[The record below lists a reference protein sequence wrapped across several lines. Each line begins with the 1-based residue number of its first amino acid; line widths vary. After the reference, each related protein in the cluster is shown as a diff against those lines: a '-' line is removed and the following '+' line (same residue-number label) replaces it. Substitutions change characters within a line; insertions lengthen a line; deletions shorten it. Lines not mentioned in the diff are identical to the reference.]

1 MRKDIRLLLSLI
13 LLVFFIGCDDAVLPD
28 LPEMEDSMDV
38 DTFEI
43 GDEDEIKDAE
53 ENQDEDAVEDE
64 YAEEPQ
70 IKASHV
76 IVAEVGGYDV
86 PMSGKVFY
94 AENENLNDFKEIS
107 VENGMGSPTGADLN
121 LAVWN
126 DGFVSIGRH
135 DSSSLYFFGNDF
147 GFNNEIKIKS
157 DTYINMQDVVYN
169 PFKDEF
175 IISALSSNKLFLL
188 KNDFVN
194 VEVSELEISG
204 NELASPAKM
213 RVIGSRLFV
222 ALQNLDE
229 RNLPDK
235 GEIAIVSLE
244 DYSVK
249 LVSLPKKNPTGKIE
263 YNTAFDTKHIYFVAT
278 GEWQKRDGALLQMD
292 LETYE
297 TKVVLSESEEE
308 NNILDGDFVD
318 VTIADNGEFYII
330 FSNNSSKWENN
341 LLKYLPT
348 DGKVSKIDS
357 NINAFAANPID
368 FSPFTGRIYYFVDIE
383 SDTYLK
389 YFDTKTAESETVL
402 LDFGPAALR
411 VKLEIE

>member
-1 MRKDIRLLLSLI
+1 MRNGLFLLLVLI
-13 LLVFFIGCDDAVLPD
+13 LLVFSAGCEASLPD
-28 LPEMEDSMDV
+28 LPEMEESMDV
-38 DTFEI
+38 DIFEI
-43 GDEDEIKDAE
+43 GDEDEVKDAE
-53 ENQDEDAVEDE
+53 ANQDEDAVEDE
-64 YAEEPQ
+64 DSAEPQ

-94 AENENLNDFKEIS
+94 AENENLNDFREVP

-121 LAVWN
+121 LAVWQG
-126 DGFVSIGRH
+126 GFVSIGRH

-147 GFNNEIKIKS
+147 EFNKEIKIKS
-157 DTYINMQDVVYN
+157 DIYINMQDVVYN
-169 PFKDEF
+169 SFKDEF
-175 IISALSSNKLFLL
+175 IISALSSNKLILL

-194 VEVSELEISG
+194 ADISELELSK

-213 RVIGSRLFV
+213 RIIGGRLFV

-235 GEIAIVSLE
+235 GEVAVVNLE

-263 YNTAFDTKHIYFVAT
+263 YNAAFDTKHIYFVAT

-341 LLKYLPT
+341 LLKYLPG
-348 DGKVSKIDS
+348 DGIVSKIDS

-368 FSPFTGRIYYFVDIE
+368 FSPMTGRIYYFVDIG

-389 YFDTKTAESETVL
+389 CFDTKTAESETVL
-402 LDFGPAALR
+402 LDSGPAALR